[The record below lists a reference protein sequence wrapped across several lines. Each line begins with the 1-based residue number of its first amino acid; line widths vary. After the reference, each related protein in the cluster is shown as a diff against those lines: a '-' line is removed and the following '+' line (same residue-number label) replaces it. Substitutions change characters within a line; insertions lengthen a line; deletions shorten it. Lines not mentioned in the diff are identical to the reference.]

1 MESGFPL
8 YVVLVLRYGAIGSA
22 ADSDSDGSKFES
34 WCRSIIVI
42 SIVPQRERRPQSSES
57 RFDSYTIVLCARSS
71 VGRTLDFLDSCR
83 MIVYLRKDI

>member
-1 MESGFPL
+1 MEGGFPL

-42 SIVPQRERRPQSSES
+42 SIVLLGES
-57 RFDSYTIVLCARSS
+57 GNCNPLR
-71 VGRTLDFLDSCR
+71 VGLTPIR
-83 MIVYLRKDI
+83 